1 MDLFVPSKLRE
12 KVEKW
17 RKTDY
22 PCEYSAIS
30 EIMNWNLME
39 IEEGNKTL
47 RYLRKAQF
55 EALETYWY
63 MRLVEKTP
71 HVFELYKR
79 LYTDNSKLI
88 KALGIPLNE
97 EVTNLLINKGVEGL
111 ISFIKTDEKFVQ
123 RNKLESIRESL
134 TLDYPSYILALAMG
148 SGKTV
153 LIGSII
159 ASEFALALE
168 YGNNFVTNALVFAP
182 GKTIVGALKEISD
195 IQYEKILPPRL
206 YKQFISSMKITY
218 TQDKEKDINIVKG
231 SNFNIIITNTEKI
244 RIQKPTSGSVQFNL
258 LNYKEFEKNEEAQ
271 DIANLRLQTIA
282 SLPHLAIFSD
292 EAHHTY
298 GQNLDSELKKVR
310 KTVDYLAENTNVIV
324 VINTTGTPYFQKQM
338 LKDVIYWYGL
348 SQGIKDGIL
357 KEIKDSIFSYDVVDI
372 ENFVDIVLTDFFKE
386 YKNTKLFDGTPSK
399 IAIYFP
405 QTSDVSDIKPF
416 VERKIIELGLDP
428 SIVINVDNKSDE
440 LIKDSFNNRINE
452 PHNPYRVYLLVN
464 MGTEGWNCPSLFATA
479 LARKLKSSNNF
490 VLQAASRCLR
500 QVPHNKQR
508 ARIYLSEDNVAVLD
522 SQLKETFG
530 ENLKDLMVRRDMRQE
545 KLILRKIEIPP
556 IVLKRKMKKV
566 VLNDNIIND
575 IVLSK
580 PISKIQEAKKTV
592 YNTVDFDDKK
602 KVLVESEVE
611 KLILFENTINIYEL
625 AVEFSVIYRINLQEI
640 YEKLLTIYPERE
652 ILNSHI
658 IELKKQIE
666 SQTKNYKITEEE
678 VEIVLALI
686 KPDGFDKEKIDDEIV
701 YTAEIIYHKD
711 KEDLLLKYETYKEL
725 NKKDFSFHYSP
736 YKMDSH
742 PEKDFFDQILNAI
755 NEDPADIDD
764 IYFMG
769 AIQDPKKTDFLFEYV
784 DKTGKYRSYTP
795 DFLIRKKNG
804 KVLIV
809 EIKGEI
815 FRDETKEMAIR
826 ELEGLNPDTLKY
838 EILLTK
844 EDQIGFENINKVK
857 KWCKVK

>member
-1 MDLFVPSKLRE
+1 
-12 KVEKW
+12 
-17 RKTDY
+17 
-22 PCEYSAIS
+22 
-30 EIMNWNLME
+30 ME
-39 IEEGNKTL
+39 VEEGNKTL

-63 MRLVEKTP
+63 MRLIEKTP
-71 HVFELYKR
+71 HIFEFYKR
-79 LYTDNSKLI
+79 LYDDNSKLL

-97 EVTNLLINKGVEGL
+97 DITNLILNKGFDGL
-111 ISFIKTDEKFVQ
+111 ITSIKTDDQFVKK
-123 RNKLESIRESL
+123 NKLEAVRESL

-159 ASEFALALE
+159 ATEFALALE

-182 GKTIVGALKEISD
+182 GKTILGALKEISD
-195 IQYEKILPPRL
+195 INFDKILPPRL
-206 YKQFISSMKITY
+206 YKQFISSVKITY
-218 TQDKEKDINIVKG
+218 TQDKEKDIPIVKG
-231 SNFNIIITNTEKI
+231 SNFNVIITNTEKI
-244 RIQKPTSGSVQFNL
+244 RIQKPTGGNIQRNL
-258 LNYKEFEKNEEAQ
+258 LNYKEFEKFEEDQ
-271 DIANLRLQTIA
+271 EIANLRLQTIA

-324 VINTTGTPYFQKQM
+324 VINTTGTPYYQKQM
-338 LKDVIYWYGL
+338 LRDVIYWYGL

-357 KEIKDSIFSYDVVDI
+357 KEIKDSILSYDVIDI
-372 ENFVDIVLTDFFKE
+372 ENFVGIVLTDFFKE
-386 YKNTKLFDGTPSK
+386 YKDTQLFDGTPSK

-405 QTSDVSDIKPF
+405 QTNDINEVKPF

-428 SIVINVDNKSDE
+428 SIVINVDNKSDDS
-440 LIKDSFNNRINE
+440 LKDFFNNRINE
-452 PHNPYRVYLLVN
+452 PHNPYRIYLLVN

-500 QVPHNKQR
+500 QVPHNTKR

-530 ENLKDLMVRRDMRQE
+530 ENLKDLMIRQDIRRE
-545 KLILRKIEIPP
+545 KLVLRKMEIPP
-556 IVLKRKMKKV
+556 LVLKRKMKKV
-566 VLNDNIIND
+566 ILNDNMIND
-575 IVLSK
+575 IVLTK
-580 PISKIQEAKKTV
+580 PIVSSQEAKKTI
-592 YNTVDFDDKK
+592 YNPIDVDDKK

-611 KLILFENTINIYEL
+611 KLVLFENSMDIYEI
-625 AVEFSVIYRINLQEI
+625 AVEFSIIYRIDLQKI
-640 YEKLLTIYPERE
+640 YEKLLIIYPERE
-652 ILNSHI
+652 ILESHI
-658 IELKKQIE
+658 PELKKQIE
-666 SQTKNYKITEEE
+666 LQTKNYKITEEE
-678 VEIVLALI
+678 VEIILALI
-686 KPDGFDKEKIDDEIV
+686 KQDGFDKEKLDDNIIYTTEIV
-701 YTAEIIYHKD
+701 YHKD
-711 KEDLLLKYETYKEL
+711 KEALLLKYESFKEM

-736 YKMDSH
+736 YNMDSH
-742 PEKDFFDQILNAI
+742 PEKDFFEQILRAI
-755 NEDPADIDD
+755 NEDPADIEDMF
-764 IYFMG
+764 FMG
-769 AIQDPKKTDFLFEYV
+769 GIKDPKKTDFLFEYV

-795 DFLIRKKNG
+795 DFLIRKRNG

-809 EIKGEI
+809 EIKGEV

-826 ELEGLNPDTLKY
+826 ELEGLNPDKLKY

-844 EDQIGFENINKVK
+844 EDQIGFENVKKVK
-857 KWCKVK
+857 NWCVGEING